1 MRLKALCPHESPHTR
16 LKALYAG
23 ESAIPK
29 SRHAAPHPT
38 TPSAYTRP
46 AFGTRAP
53 KGRPKCRETYFFM
66 KCEMT
71 SSGIG
76 KSVVE
81 LFSVATS
88 LSVCR

>member
-16 LKALYAG
+16 AKARYAS

-29 SRHAAPHPT
+29 SRHA
-38 TPSAYTRP
+38 TPR
-46 AFGTRAP
+46 FGTRAP